1 MKFVRTCVRV
11 DACWK
16 LQEVF
21 LIVKFL
27 FETGW
32 KLLLLLLHFFLS
44 ESCTHIILLIN
55 ASLDD
60 QLSMN

>member
-44 ESCTHIILLIN
+44 ESCTH
-55 ASLDD
+55 
-60 QLSMN
+60 MGYF